1 MRRVRQALQGI
12 ATPRWDQLLVTL
24 WLVGF
29 AIVRS
34 ARFAEHDPYW
44 QVRAGLENLSGQP
57 LARPDAW
64 SWAPVGGNWYQNSP
78 LWDSLLGLGY
88 AGAGFWGLFAV
99 TLVTMVGYFLLAAR
113 LALRLGGRPL
123 PTLAAL
129 LVVFCA
135 SLSTLSPRATLAVQ
149 VLILFSVWAALA
161 WSNGPATRLGLS
173 ANAAVGLVMA
183 LALSTLGN
191 WVHLS
196 FLLIGPGM
204 GVVWLVI
211 WWFAPLGRAVK
222 LALGAGGLVGWG
234 LGPLLSPYGLS
245 AGLDRAAAVQ
255 AACQGLIS
263 EWSTPLTPGTPVEL
277 VAMTIVALALAM
289 AVSGWLL
296 LRCRRGPRDA
306 ALGGLAALAMIG
318 VPASVLGLVALRFV
332 GIGVLTLA
340 PVVAVGFTALVDA
353 LRRRWTGAA
362 TSRWWEYTTGHLW
375 RIVMWLTAVVLSPG
389 VVLIGAGHAVPAEA
403 GVIAKLPSGCRLFSE
418 AGLAGPVILLRPDV
432 KVWIDGRADYYGRER
447 ILRSYGYRSAQENP
461 LVPAGTTCVALDTSV
476 EAPALVGALDAS
488 PLWRAAAQDGPYRL
502 WLPEGA

>member
-12 ATPRWDQLLVTL
+12 ATPRWDQLLVTF

-99 TLVTMVGYFLLAAR
+99 TLATMVGYFLLAER

-161 WSNGPATRLGLS
+161 WSSGPATRLGLA

-222 LALGAGGLVGWG
+222 VALSASGLVGW
-234 LGPLLSPYGLS
+234 LAGPLLSPYGVFT
-245 AGLDRAAAVQ
+245 GLERATAVQ
-255 AACQGLIS
+255 QACQGLIS
-263 EWSTPLTPGTPVEL
+263 EWSTPFTPGTPAEL
-277 VAMTIVALALAM
+277 VVMTLVAVSLAIAVSSWLFLRWRNRQRDPAFGGLLALA
-289 AVSGWLL
+289 A
-296 LRCRRGPRDA
+296 
-306 ALGGLAALAMIG
+306 IG
-318 VPASVLGLVALRFV
+318 VPASLLGLSALRFV

-340 PVVAVGFTALVDA
+340 PVVAVGFTVLVDR
-353 LRRRWTGAA
+353 LRMRWASAA
-362 TSRWWEYTTGHLW
+362 TSRWWEYTTGRLW

-389 VVLIGAGHAVPAEA
+389 ALLLGALHGVPAEA
-403 GVIAKLPSGCRLFSE
+403 ALIAKLPVGCRLFSD

-432 KVWIDGRADYYGRER
+432 QVWIDGRADYYGRER
-447 ILRSYGYRSAQENP
+447 ILDSYRYRSGELEP
-461 LVPAGTTCVALDTSV
+461 LVPSGATCVALDTSLG
-476 EAPALVGALDAS
+476 EFPLFDRLDAS
-488 PLWRAAAQDGPYRL
+488 PQWRAAGQDGPFRL
-502 WLPEGA
+502 WLPSGA